1 MRGFDKLEEGRSR
14 VLVYQV
20 GSIQIIYQDVIRWLY
35 QVDCQM
41 DPYQIL
47 VDVSRVY
54 WIQLD
59 PVGSQVDP
67 CVSQVDPCV
76 SQWILVGSMCILGG
90 SMYILVDLSWIHVY
104 PVGSLYILV
113 EPLQTLVYPL
123 LDPCRSL
130 QIFSISTCIF
140 IYPLYPYQST
150 LSLSIHSYPLLST
163 LSIYSISFNIHSM
176 QQIYFAFFI
185 KALLNMRI
193 FRIFPLFTSRKL
205 LQPIKSI
212 QNTSIPLIDI
222 IPINW
227 NSFQS
232 SCTCHHVHPSFFSK
246 SLLINVDDSIQ
257 YNNQLLFFLFIV

>member
-54 WIQLD
+54 WIHVYLRWILIRFQWIHSYHSGCQQSLL
-59 PVGSQVDP
+59 DP
-67 CVSQVDPCV
+67 CVS
-76 SQWILVGSMCILGG
+76 
-90 SMYILVDLSWIHVY
+90 SWIHVY
-104 PVGSLYILV
+104 LSGS
-113 EPLQTLVYPL
+113 Q
-123 LDPCRSL
+123 LDPCVSSWILVYLSRAFIDLSISITRSL
-130 QIFSISTCIF
+130 QILVDLQYIH
-140 IYPLYPYQST
+140 LYLYIPT

>member
-35 QVDCQM
+35 QVDCQI

-59 PVGSQVDP
+59 PVGS
-67 CVSQVDPCV
+67 
-76 SQWILVGSMCILGG
+76 MCILVG

>member
-59 PVGSQVDP
+59 PVGS
-67 CVSQVDPCV
+67 
-76 SQWILVGSMCILGG
+76 MCILGG

-130 QIFSISTCIF
+130 QIFSIST
-140 IYPLYPYQST
+140 
-150 LSLSIHSYPLLST
+150 LSLSIHSIPINPLLST
-163 LSIYSISFNIHSM
+163 LIHP
-176 QQIYFAFFI
+176 IHLFY
-185 KALLNMRI
+185 I
-193 FRIFPLFTSRKL
+193 F
-205 LQPIKSI
+205 
-212 QNTSIPLIDI
+212 
-222 IPINW
+222 
-227 NSFQS
+227 
-232 SCTCHHVHPSFFSK
+232 
-246 SLLINVDDSIQ
+246 
-257 YNNQLLFFLFIV
+257 

>member
-35 QVDCQM
+35 QVDCQV

-47 VDVSRVY
+47 VDSF
-54 WIQLD
+54 I
-59 PVGSQVDP
+59 
-67 CVSQVDPCV
+67 
-76 SQWILVGSMCILGG
+76 SQWMLVESIGSMCILGG

-150 LSLSIHSYPLLST
+150 LIHSYPPYP
-163 LSIYSISFNIHSM
+163 SILY
-176 QQIYFAFFI
+176 
-185 KALLNMRI
+185 
-193 FRIFPLFTSRKL
+193 
-205 LQPIKSI
+205 
-212 QNTSIPLIDI
+212 
-222 IPINW
+222 
-227 NSFQS
+227 
-232 SCTCHHVHPSFFSK
+232 
-246 SLLINVDDSIQ
+246 LLISILCNRSILPSSSRH
-257 YNNQLLFFLFIV
+257 Y

>member
-54 WIQLD
+54 WIHVYLRWIH
-59 PVGSQVDP
+59 VYLRWIHVYLSGSQLDP
-67 CVSQVDPCV
+67 CVS
-76 SQWILVGSMCILGG
+76 SWILVYLSRAFIDL
-90 SMYILVDLSWIHVY
+90 SISITRSLQILVDLQYIHLY
-104 PVGSLYILV
+104 LYI
-113 EPLQTLVYPL
+113 P
-123 LDPCRSL
+123 
-130 QIFSISTCIF
+130 
-140 IYPLYPYQST
+140 T

>member
-59 PVGSQVDP
+59 PVGSMY
-67 CVSQVDPCV
+67 
-76 SQWILVGSMCILGG
+76 ILVG

-104 PVGSLYILV
+104 PVGSLYIQLDPVGSLYILV

>member
-35 QVDCQM
+35 QVD
-41 DPYQIL
+41 PYQIL
-47 VDVSRVY
+47 VDSFISQWMLVESIGSSWIHVY
-54 WIQLD
+54 LRWIHVYLS
-59 PVGSQVDP
+59 GSQLDP
-67 CVSQVDPCV
+67 CVSQWDPCI
-76 SQWILVGSMCILGG
+76 SQWILVGSMCIQL
-90 SMYILVDLSWIHVY
+90 D

>member
-47 VDVSRVY
+47 VDCRVY

-59 PVGSQVDP
+59 PVGSM
-67 CVSQVDPCV
+67 C
-76 SQWILVGSMCILGG
+76 ILVGSL
-90 SMYILVDLSWIHVY
+90 YILVYLSWIHVY

-140 IYPLYPYQST
+140 IYPLLST

>member
-35 QVDCQM
+35 QVD
-41 DPYQIL
+41 PYQIL

-59 PVGSQVDP
+59 P
-67 CVSQVDPCV
+67 
-76 SQWILVGSMCILGG
+76 VGSMCILGG

>member
-35 QVDCQM
+35 QVDCQI

-59 PVGSQVDP
+59 P
-67 CVSQVDPCV
+67 
-76 SQWILVGSMCILGG
+76 VGSMCILGG

>member
-59 PVGSQVDP
+59 PVGS
-67 CVSQVDPCV
+67 
-76 SQWILVGSMCILGG
+76 MYILGG

-150 LSLSIHSYPLLST
+150 LIHSYPPLST

>member
-59 PVGSQVDP
+59 PVGS
-67 CVSQVDPCV
+67 
-76 SQWILVGSMCILGG
+76 MCILGG
-90 SMYILVDLSWIHVY
+90 SMYILVDLSWILVY
-104 PVGSLYILV
+104 PVGSLYIQLDPVGSLYILV
-113 EPLQTLVYPL
+113 EPLWTLVYPL

>member
-54 WIQLD
+54 WIHVYLRWIH
-59 PVGSQVDP
+59 VYLR
-67 CVSQVDPCV
+67 
-76 SQWILVGSMCILGG
+76 WILVGSMCIQL
-90 SMYILVDLSWIHVY
+90 D

>member
-47 VDVSRVY
+47 VDLF
-54 WIQLD
+54 I
-59 PVGSQVDP
+59 
-67 CVSQVDPCV
+67 
-76 SQWILVGSMCILGG
+76 SQWMLVESIGSSWILGGSMCILGG

>member
-54 WIQLD
+54 WIHVYLR
-59 PVGSQVDP
+59 
-67 CVSQVDPCV
+67 
-76 SQWILVGSMCILGG
+76 
-90 SMYILVDLSWIHVY
+90 WIHVY
-104 PVGSLYILV
+104 LSGSQLYPVGALYILL

>member
-47 VDVSRVY
+47 VDSF
-54 WIQLD
+54 I
-59 PVGSQVDP
+59 
-67 CVSQVDPCV
+67 
-76 SQWILVGSMCILGG
+76 SQWMLVESIGSMCILVGSMCILVDPCI
-90 SMYILVDLSWIHVY
+90 SQLDPCISQLDLSWIHVY

-150 LSLSIHSYPLLST
+150 LIHSYPPYP
-163 LSIYSISFNIHSM
+163 SILY
-176 QQIYFAFFI
+176 
-185 KALLNMRI
+185 
-193 FRIFPLFTSRKL
+193 
-205 LQPIKSI
+205 
-212 QNTSIPLIDI
+212 
-222 IPINW
+222 
-227 NSFQS
+227 
-232 SCTCHHVHPSFFSK
+232 
-246 SLLINVDDSIQ
+246 LLISILCNRSILPSSSRH
-257 YNNQLLFFLFIV
+257 Y

>member
-59 PVGSQVDP
+59 
-67 CVSQVDPCV
+67 
-76 SQWILVGSMCILGG
+76 IVGSMCILVG

>member
-20 GSIQIIYQDVIRWLY
+20 GSNRLYTRMLLDGCIRWIVRWILIRSQWMLVESIGSSWIY
-35 QVDCQM
+35 VYLSWILVYLSGSQL
-41 DPYQIL
+41 DPCVSSWILVYLSRAFIDLSISITRSLQIL
-47 VDVSRVY
+47 VDL
-54 WIQLD
+54 Q
-59 PVGSQVDP
+59 
-67 CVSQVDPCV
+67 
-76 SQWILVGSMCILGG
+76 
-90 SMYILVDLSWIHVY
+90 YIHLY
-104 PVGSLYILV
+104 LYI
-113 EPLQTLVYPL
+113 P
-123 LDPCRSL
+123 
-130 QIFSISTCIF
+130 
-140 IYPLYPYQST
+140 T

>member
-47 VDVSRVY
+47 VDSF
-54 WIQLD
+54 I
-59 PVGSQVDP
+59 
-67 CVSQVDPCV
+67 
-76 SQWILVGSMCILGG
+76 SQWMLVESIGS
-90 SMYILVDLSWIHVY
+90 SWIHVY
-104 PVGSLYILV
+104 PVGSIYILV

>member
-59 PVGSQVDP
+59 P
-67 CVSQVDPCV
+67 
-76 SQWILVGSMCILGG
+76 VGSMCILGG

-163 LSIYSISFNIHSM
+163 LIHP
-176 QQIYFAFFI
+176 IHLFY
-185 KALLNMRI
+185 I
-193 FRIFPLFTSRKL
+193 F
-205 LQPIKSI
+205 
-212 QNTSIPLIDI
+212 
-222 IPINW
+222 
-227 NSFQS
+227 
-232 SCTCHHVHPSFFSK
+232 
-246 SLLINVDDSIQ
+246 
-257 YNNQLLFFLFIV
+257 